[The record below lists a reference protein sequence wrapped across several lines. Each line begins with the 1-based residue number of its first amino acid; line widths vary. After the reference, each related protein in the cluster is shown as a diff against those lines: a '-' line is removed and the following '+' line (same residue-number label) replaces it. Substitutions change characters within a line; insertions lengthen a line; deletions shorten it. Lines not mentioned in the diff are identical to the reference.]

1 MKIAKKVL
9 AVVMAI
15 AMIGCLTAMAF
26 AAGKTV
32 YSIEASKPDEDG
44 VVTVKLYA
52 NNMVGLKSGAIE
64 FKYDK
69 NVLEFDYDD
78 DGEDAAMANL
88 TKKNSFTK
96 ELNPD
101 LTIDDSA
108 AFKFGFYFKE
118 ALWTA
123 DEFAANAKK
132 AGTVTV
138 NSDKFELGVLYFNV
152 KDENATET
160 KFEIVAADT
169 TAEGV
174 TAEAAKD
181 VVVVLKEAKEE
192 PTSGKKEEPTSGK
205 KEEPTSKKADEST
218 TKIVVE
224 PTSKKANGGDQ
235 PNTGDNMALA
245 AAAGVV
251 ALAGAAFIIS
261 KKRK

>member
-1 MKIAKKVL
+1 MKLAKKVL
-9 AVVMAI
+9 AVVMAL

-26 AAGKTV
+26 AAGDPA
-32 YSIEASKPDEDG
+32 YSIEVADVSDG

-64 FKYDK
+64 FKYD
-69 NVLEFDYDD
+69 NSVLEFDYDD
-78 DGEDAAMANL
+78 DGEDAAMASL

-101 LTIDDSA
+101 LTVDGSA

-132 AGTVTV
+132 AGTVNI

-152 KDENATET
+152 KNADATDT

-169 TAEGV
+169 TADGV
-174 TAEAAKD
+174 DAKLPAN
-181 VVVVLKEAKEE
+181 VTVVLKEAPATEATEATEATKATEATEATEKGTDATVVTEE
-192 PTSGKKEEPTSGK
+192 KPT
-205 KEEPTSKKADEST
+205 DN
-218 TKIVVE
+218 
-224 PTSKKANGGDQ
+224 ANPNGDVK
-235 PNTGDNMALA
+235 TGDTMALA